1 MQDTKAHFAH
11 IMFKIIMLLVKHEQD
26 ITALRSAQD
35 AFRLGNTPFVWTCN
49 EQNVTP
55 TRTREKTEKVPRCM
69 TAEYERSFPLPCI
82 WLLSAGVSSKM
93 CDVIWQV
100 DFRVHDR
107 LYLAVADLLLLVNT
121 FWRSHCFCLHKL
133 QRIKEAQIQKPLCE
147 VLLMID
153 IDWSTKNLQA
163 ISG

>member
-1 MQDTKAHFAH
+1 MSRTS
-11 IMFKIIMLLVKHEQD
+11 LLSV
-26 ITALRSAQD
+26 SAQD

-69 TAEYERSFPLPCI
+69 TADYERSFPLPCI